1 MCSRFAITSAPEA
14 LRALFGYAGN
24 PNFPPRYNIAPTQP
38 VPVVTFEKGVRHFTL
53 MRWGF
58 IPGWVKDPR
67 EFPLIVNIRT
77 ETAREKPSFRAA
89 FLRRRAL
96 MPADAL
102 YEWHREGRV
111 STPWMVRSVDGGPFA
126 FPALWETWE
135 GTEGSAVDTVALLTT
150 QSQIP
155 LSTIH
160 PRSPV
165 ILNRALWSEW
175 LDPETTTERAEAML
189 MPPPPD
195 SIVVSRISN
204 AVNKT
209 ANDGPE
215 VQAPFDESAVPPP
228 SVRSRSRKAE
238 ESGQGS
244 LF

>member
-1 MCSRFAITSAPEA
+1 MCSRYAITTAPEA
-14 LRALFGYAGN
+14 LRASFGYVDL

-38 VPVVTFEKGVRHFTL
+38 VPVIICDHGIRHFTL

-58 IPGWVKDPR
+58 MPSWVKEPKDY
-67 EFPLIVNIRT
+67 PLIFNIRA

-96 MPADAL
+96 MPADAF
-102 YEWHREGRV
+102 YEWQREGRV
-111 STPWMVRSVDGGPFA
+111 STPWMIRSTDGAPFA

-135 GTEGSAVDTVALLTT
+135 GPEGSAVDTVALITT
-150 QSQIP
+150 ASQAP
-155 LSTIH
+155 LATIH

-175 LDPETTTERAEAML
+175 LDPETKTERAEAML
-189 MPPPPD
+189 TAPSAD
-195 SIVVSRISN
+195 SIVLSRISK
-204 AVNKT
+204 AVNKA

-215 VQAPFDESAVPPP
+215 VQEPYRETAEPPP
-228 SVRSRSRKAE
+228 APKSRKVGD
-238 ESGQGS
+238 SGQGS

>member
-14 LRALFGYAGN
+14 LRALFGYADN

-38 VPVVTFEKGVRHFTL
+38 VPVVTFDRGARHFTL

-58 IPGWVKDPR
+58 MPSWVKDPKD
-67 EFPLIVNIRT
+67 FPLIFNIRA
-77 ETAREKPSFRAA
+77 ETAREKPSFRAS

-96 MPADAL
+96 MPADAF

-111 STPWMVRSVDGGPFA
+111 STPWMIRSADGAPVA

-135 GTEGSAVDTVALLTT
+135 GPEGSAVDTVALITT
-150 QSQIP
+150 ASQAP
-155 LSTIH
+155 LATIH

-165 ILNRALWSEW
+165 ILSRGLWAEW
-175 LDPETTTERAEAML
+175 LDPETKTERAEAML
-189 MPPPPD
+189 KAPLAD
-195 SIVVSRISN
+195 SIVVSRISK
-204 AVNKT
+204 AVNKA

-215 VQAPFDESAVPPP
+215 VQAPFVEVAVP
-228 SVRSRSRKAE
+228 VAASRSRQARADD
-238 ESGQGS
+238 GQGS